1 VNNLALTPYRA
12 AAAAAAVQG
21 FSSLIQQSRR
31 DVIAAV
37 FLQGQPK
44 IAREC

>member
-1 VNNLALTPYRA
+1 VNNLALTPYR